1 MNTHQ
6 SGSQDA
12 PRILRFDDWKSPMSN
27 TLTARGARISPRI
40 VAELLSSL
48 EVEVAQLNCRQEKSF
63 TLHGRKLSPEA
74 VINAILADYLSL
86 PAEERH
92 AIIANSLRS
101 VERMLDTQ
109 SAKPVDR
116 ARLEVPSVHASPRK
130 AKAKTKS
137 A

>member
-6 SGSQDA
+6 SGSQEA
-12 PRILRFDDWKSPMSN
+12 RRILKFDWKYRMPN

-48 EVEVAQLNCRQEKSF
+48 EVEVAQLNCRQEKSY
-63 TLHGRKLSPEA
+63 TLHDRKLSPEA
-74 VINAILADYLSL
+74 VINAILSDYLSL

-92 AIIANSLRS
+92 AILANGLRS
-101 VERMLDTQ
+101 VERMLNTD
-109 SAKPVDR
+109 SATPVDR
-116 ARLEVPSVHASPRK
+116 ARITAPEVHASPRK
-130 AKAKTKS
+130 PKAKAKS